1 MYQDQ
6 REHKVVIALISER
19 DYDVVQSIVAWP
31 IKYLGIFLVAVLFS
45 ILLPAIGLIA
55 LALFC

>member
-45 ILLPAIGLIA
+45 ILLPAIALIA
-55 LALFC
+55 LAIFC